1 MTTILWIV
9 AVVCLRA
16 SRAAQLTIV
25 DGSITHKNGVAVSTP
40 TFVGTT
46 LSALQ
51 AVINNPSYFPA
62 IKTSYPPTVLVYDE
76 SLTHTLTISGTYTA
90 DVPISLPSQFV
101 LQLNSSTIAVSSKF
115 HSTAHENGAEI
126 EDAVILLRNTWH
138 SAVLGIGG
146 PSVNSIVCGKGS
158 RSPAGILVYQ
168 SSYAWI
174 DSITVDSCG
183 LDEVTSAITLYLQ
196 TSNVEV
202 SNCALVN
209 NARAVWL
216 LVATRCYVHDNYIK
230 DNTKHTVDL
239 DAFVARSV
247 VASNT
252 IVGSTQE
259 GIFIEQGTKE
269 SVAFGNS
276 LSGNEV
282 GIGVFNMQFNSN
294 KFVQNTVI
302 LNNNI
307 ANNKVGLKI
316 GSNLGKP
323 TPEGGNCAVP
333 PSSSACLWD
342 VNMTVLSNT
351 FLQNGRDA
359 YPNGVQEK
367 TLYSSNVNSAGPL
380 VVPILKTSTLLST
393 DANQTQFLPGASV
406 PSNAFSKNAF
416 PSVTTVSAL
425 NSLLQSLPSPP
436 SARDQTVVDGRFLS
450 YVQLNGNYI
459 ADVPLVIP
467 QQTVVLLEGT
477 IEAPS
482 KANLAALVSAAGPFS
497 AVVGD
502 GAVAAITCNKR
513 ENSIGVLATGSD
525 FFRLDGVAVS
535 GCTTGVLVQAG
546 LAVEVA
552 NNLLQSNKQGVVI
565 NGAQR
570 PYVHDNNIVSNSE
583 GGLSLAGDT
592 FQAVVHGN
600 TISKNGNQGLLI
612 GNDAMLS
619 VVTSN
624 IFTENTLGVA
634 LYETTGPKKSLQ
646 PALQGHIL
654 LKNQITLNKK
664 GGIKVAF
671 SSATSKGADLM
682 FLSNSFSSNG
692 VSDIGVAG
700 GNQVFVGNNP
710 FGFIQSYAGTTGTA
724 SGGLTYF
731 DPFGQVT
738 KLAQKA
744 SAIAVAVRRHI

>member
-1 MTTILWIV
+1 MTGASWIL
-9 AVVCLRA
+9 AAVCLRA
-16 SRAAQLTIV
+16 SFAAQLTIV
-25 DGSITHKNGVAVSTP
+25 DGSITQQNGMAVSTP
-40 TFVGTT
+40 IVIGKT

-51 AVINNPSYFPA
+51 AVINNPSYFPV
-62 IKTSYPPTVLVYDE
+62 IKTSYPPFVLVYDAA
-76 SLTHTLTISGTYTA
+76 LTHTLTISGSYKA
-90 DVPISLPSQFV
+90 DMPLQLPSQFV
-101 LQLNSSTIAVSSKF
+101 LQMNSSTIEVSSTYS
-115 HSTAHENGAEI
+115 STAHEI
-126 EDAVILLRNTWH
+126 MDAVINLNNVWH
-138 SAVLGIGG
+138 SAVVGIGG
-146 PSVNSIVCGKGS
+146 SSKNSIVCKKNGN

-174 DSITVDSCG
+174 DSITIDSCG
-183 LDEVTSAITLYLQ
+183 LDDVTSAITLYYQ

-202 SNCALVN
+202 SNCAIVN
-209 NARAVWL
+209 SARAVWL
-216 LVATRCYVHDNYIK
+216 LVASRCYVHDNYIK

-239 DAFVARSV
+239 DAHVVRNV

-252 IVGSTQE
+252 IVGSVQE
-259 GIFIEQGTKE
+259 GIFIEQGAKE

-276 LSGNEV
+276 LSENSV
-282 GIGVFNMQFNSN
+282 GIAVFNMQFNSN
-294 KFVQNTVI
+294 KFVQDTVI

-307 ANNKVGLKI
+307 ANNKVGMKV
-316 GSNLGKP
+316 GSNLGLP
-323 TPEGGNCAVP
+323 TAAGGNCAVP

-342 VNMTVLSNT
+342 VNTTVLSNT
-351 FLQNGRDA
+351 FSQNGQDA

-367 TLYSSNVNSAGPL
+367 TFYSSNVNSAGPL
-380 VVPILKTSTLLST
+380 VVPSMKSSTRVST
-393 DANQTQFLPGASV
+393 GANQTQFLPGSSV
-406 PSNAFSKNAF
+406 PSNAFSRNAF
-416 PSVTTVSAL
+416 PSVTTISAL

-436 SARDQTVVDGRFLS
+436 SAGGQTVVDGRFLS

-459 ADVPLVIP
+459 ADVPIVIP
-467 QQTVVLLEGT
+467 QQTVVLLQGT
-477 IEAPS
+477 IAAAS
-482 KANLAALVSAAGPFS
+482 TASLAAVVSAAGPFS
-497 AVVGD
+497 AVVGA
-502 GAVAAITCNKR
+502 GSVAAITCSNNGK
-513 ENSIGVLATGSD
+513 SVGVLATGAD

-535 GCTTGVLVQAG
+535 GCTTGVLIQAG

-552 NNLLQSNKQGVVI
+552 NNLIQRNSQGVVV
-565 NGAQR
+565 NAAQR
-570 PYVHDNNIVSNSE
+570 PYVHDNNIVSNSQ
-583 GGLSLAGDT
+583 GGISLAGAT

-600 TISKNGNQGLLI
+600 TISKSGNQGLLI

-624 IFTENTLGVA
+624 TFAQNALGVA
-634 LYETTGPKKSLQ
+634 LYESTGPTGSPQQ
-646 PALQGHIL
+646 PALQGHIF
-654 LKNQITLNKK
+654 LKNQITSNTN

-671 SSATSKGADLM
+671 SSATRKGADLM

-692 VSDIGVAG
+692 VSDIGVVG

-710 FGFIQSYAGTTGTA
+710 FGFIQSYAGTTGKA